1 MKKYEK
7 IEEYSIAA
15 AGNPGNW
22 DDYSYIIMDGNAG
35 YTKGD
40 LLVIYKLGRLLKLN
54 LISLEEY
61 NHLMD
66 LYRERLILEYK
77 SNLDLSDDELDEIY
91 GKIEEMDKELNRY
104 YLSTEFVQ
112 MNYLIDESIKRE
124 NRLSLR
130 KKYYEKNS

>member
-15 AGNPGNW
+15 AGNSGNW

>member
-15 AGNPGNW
+15 VSKPGNW